1 MDIEQYKRTIEKCF
15 PQFKINSIAPVLT
28 GWDNFVLEVNSE
40 YIFRFPKRPA
50 LKQQLQKEIQLL
62 RELGGT
68 LSVPVPRFELF
79 WNQKEEWPGQFVV
92 YRKIDGIP
100 LQKEFI
106 KSPQSFNLAEQLANF
121 LTELHQ
127 FPLHKAAKLRIPH
140 MTPVQWRHK
149 YVDLYD
155 QVQLRIC
162 PLLEK
167 NEVTKTTLLWEDY
180 LTDKANFR
188 FKPVL
193 LHGDLSEEH
202 ILCDLDR
209 ELITGIIDWGDAC
222 VGDPALDFAWLLDY
236 GKSFIKEVLGSYKGT
251 IDRTFLQRA
260 TFYSRI
266 GSFIEILFGLD
277 TGDEVHLRQGLACL
291 RSELPAWNKSTR

>member
-1 MDIEQYKRTIEKCF
+1 MDVEQYKRAIEKCF
-15 PQFKINSIAPVLT
+15 PQFKINSVVPVLS
-28 GWDNFVLEVNSE
+28 GWDNFVLEVNGE

-50 LKQQLQKEIQLL
+50 SEAQLQKEIRLL
-62 RELGGT
+62 RALAET

-79 WNQKEEWPGQFVV
+79 WNQKEERPGQFVG
-92 YRKIDGIP
+92 YRKINGVP
-100 LQKEFI
+100 LQKEFV
-106 KSPQSFNLAEQLANF
+106 KSPQSFNLAKQLASF
-121 LTELHQ
+121 LTELHL
-127 FPLHKAAKLRIPH
+127 FPLHKAAQSMVPH
-140 MTPVQWRHK
+140 MTPGQWRHK

-155 QVQLRIC
+155 QVQRRVY

-167 NEVTKTTLLWEDY
+167 AEVTETTLLWEDY
-180 LTDKANFR
+180 LANKANFR

-209 ELITGIIDWGDAC
+209 GVITGIIDWGDAC
-222 VGDPALDFAWLLDY
+222 IGDPALDFTWLLDY
-236 GKSFIKEVLGSYKGT
+236 GSSFVKEVLGSYKGT

-266 GSFIEILFGLD
+266 GSFIKILFGLD
-277 TGDEVHLRQGLACL
+277 TGDEAHLRQGLAYL
-291 RSELPAWNKSTR
+291 RSELPTWNKSTR